1 MIFCIRTISGREIDL
16 AKRIASR
23 VETNKLEISAIL
35 ATEELKGYVFIE
47 TDDYTHLR
55 RAIEGMRRIKV
66 LNGTISINEL
76 KALLVSKKA
85 LKIVDPGDIVE
96 ILSGP
101 FKGLEAVV
109 LDKDEKRETVTV
121 ELKEAFRSMPVKI
134 HAESVKLI
142 HKAAKRKL

>member
-47 TDDYTHLR
+47 TDNYTHLR
-55 RAIEGMRRIKV
+55 KAIEGMRRIKV
-66 LNGTISINEL
+66 LNGTISIGEL
-76 KALLVSKKA
+76 KVLLVSKRA

-101 FKGLEAVV
+101 FKGLEAIV

-134 HAESVKLI
+134 HAESVRLI
-142 HKAAKRKL
+142 QKAAKRKL

>member
-47 TDDYTHLR
+47 TDNYTHLR

-66 LNGTISINEL
+66 LNGTITIGEL
-76 KALLVSKKA
+76 KVLLVSKRA

-134 HAESVKLI
+134 HAESVRLI
-142 HKAAKRKL
+142 QKAAKRKL

>member
-47 TDDYTHLR
+47 TDNYTHLR

-66 LNGTISINEL
+66 LNGTISIGEL
-76 KALLVSKKA
+76 KVLLVSKRA

-101 FKGLEAVV
+101 FKGLEAIV

-134 HAESVKLI
+134 HAESVRLI
-142 HKAAKRKL
+142 QKAAKRKL